1 MPVTILSGGPSID
14 VIQSISLMEIGSPRG
29 ILEVLSDPNV
39 LSVLSWDQVVD
50 VVSDVFSVD
59 VISPRS
65 SELPTY
71 LGPYSVTPTLEGL
84 SLFTANK
91 STRHDIEVEPIP
103 TSKVSNPQGG
113 YTFMIG

>member
-1 MPVTILSGGPSID
+1 MPVTILSGDPSVE
-14 VIQSISLMEIGSPRG
+14 VIQSIPLVEIGSPRDVS
-29 ILEVLSDPNV
+29 EVLSDPNV
-39 LSVLSWDQVVD
+39 LSVLSWNQVVD
-50 VVSDVFSVD
+50 VVPEVFSVD
-59 VISPRS
+59 VIGPRS
-65 SELPTY
+65 SELPSY
-71 LGPYSVTPTLEGL
+71 PGPYSVTPTLEGL

>member
-1 MPVTILSGGPSID
+1 MPVTILSGDPSVD
-14 VIQSISLMEIGSPRG
+14 VMQSIPLVEIGSPRG
-29 ILEVLSDPNV
+29 VLEVLSDSDV

-50 VVSDVFSVD
+50 VVSDAFSVD
-59 VISPRS
+59 IIGPRS
-65 SELPTY
+65 SELPSY
-71 LGPYSVTPTLEGL
+71 PGPYSVTPTLEGL

-103 TSKVSNPQGG
+103 TSTVSNPQGG